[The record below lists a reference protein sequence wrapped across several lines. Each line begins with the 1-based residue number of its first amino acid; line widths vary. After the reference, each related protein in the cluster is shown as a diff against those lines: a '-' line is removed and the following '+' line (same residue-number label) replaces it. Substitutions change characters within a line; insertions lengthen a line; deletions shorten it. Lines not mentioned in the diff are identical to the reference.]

1 MLIAQCYDSLVAGG
15 ENLTTLS
22 VEAARK
28 ALEMAKVDPGDVDLI
43 LVCSSTSD
51 DLFGTG
57 PQVGIGYVNVSF
69 FVINAS
75 L

>member
-1 MLIAQCYDSLVAGG
+1 MFMVAGG

-57 PQVGIGYVNVSF
+57 PQVSIGYRCIITF
-69 FVINAS
+69 YFDYITPIFI
-75 L
+75 